1 MKINIKNRPD
11 YLFNDNMIVSIKDFD
26 SSLLEINKLSFK
38 GDFSLNIYYVKYI
51 PTGSTNRVSIDRADD
66 DEDYL
71 YLFPDD
77 VDGYI
82 EENDGIK
89 YLVFASTKKDKEAF
103 KNYTK
108 LCEETKREIK
118 VINDDEPIKY
128 RKDFMKIKF
137 ELDDDLA
144 WVKHLFLKKMVNVI
158 HIFFYMNARMTY
170 KNAAMRFQMELTLIK
185 QVHQKNVY
193 FVIIGTLKMLDLNLN
208 HMFVINVL
216 MF

>member
-51 PTGSTNRVSIDRADD
+51 PTGSTNRVSIDRADN

-71 YLFPDD
+71 YFSPDD

-89 YLVFASTKKDKEAF
+89 YLVLLLQK
-103 KNYTK
+103 
-108 LCEETKREIK
+108 
-118 VINDDEPIKY
+118 
-128 RKDFMKIKF
+128 KIK
-137 ELDDDLA
+137 
-144 WVKHLFLKKMVNVI
+144 KH
-158 HIFFYMNARMTY
+158 
-170 KNAAMRFQMELTLIK
+170 
-185 QVHQKNVY
+185 
-193 FVIIGTLKMLDLNLN
+193 
-208 HMFVINVL
+208 
-216 MF
+216 